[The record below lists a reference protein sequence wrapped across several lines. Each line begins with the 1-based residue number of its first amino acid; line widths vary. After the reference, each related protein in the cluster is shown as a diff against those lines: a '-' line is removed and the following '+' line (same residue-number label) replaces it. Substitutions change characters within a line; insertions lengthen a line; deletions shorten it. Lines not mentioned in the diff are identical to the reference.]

1 MSIQTLIDFD
11 SSLCYNPY
19 KLERLYFL
27 LGHKMAKSLYDTL
40 EVSEGASSDEIKKAY
55 RKLAR
60 KYHPDVNKEP
70 EAEEKFK
77 EINAAYEVL
86 SDPEKKAQY
95 DQFGDSMFGGQNFHD
110 FARGQGQNVNLD
122 EILRQMFGGGGAGG
136 FGGASG
142 FGQGGFGGGFGG
154 FDEPDL
160 DLQAQITIP
169 FDVAILGGKQ
179 NSGSFDVKIPEGI
192 KDGQK
197 IRARGKG
204 KSYHGQV
211 GDLIIKINVA
221 DSPEYER
228 DEFTLTKTFDVP
240 LKTALFGGKVEI
252 KTIHK
257 DITLKVPQ
265 NTKQNQKFRVKELG
279 VLNRKAGTKGDL
291 HLKANIVLP
300 KVEDLDEDLINLLQ
314 EKLPEN

>member
-1 MSIQTLIDFD
+1 
-11 SSLCYNPY
+11 
-19 KLERLYFL
+19 
-27 LGHKMAKSLYDTL
+27 MAKSLYETL
-40 EVSEGASSDEIKKAY
+40 EISENASADEIKKAY

-60 KYHPDVNKEP
+60 KYHPDVNKDKD
-70 EAEEKFK
+70 AEEKFK

-86 SDPEKKAQY
+86 SDPQKKQQY
-95 DQFGDSMFGGQNFHD
+95 DQFGDQMFGGQNFHD
-110 FARGQGQNVNLD
+110 FARGQGQGVDLD
-122 EILRQMFGGGGAGG
+122 DILRQMFGGSGG

-142 FGQGGFGGGFGG
+142 FGGSGFGNAGFGGFGGYQ
-154 FDEPDL
+154 EPDL
-160 DLQAQITIP
+160 DMNAQITIP
-169 FDVAILGGKQ
+169 FDVSILGGKQ
-179 NSGSFDVKIPEGI
+179 HISLNSTSFDIKIPEGI

-204 KSYHGQV
+204 KSHAGQT

-221 DSPEYER
+221 ASPEYER
-228 DEFTLTKTFDVP
+228 DEFTLTKTFDIP

-279 VLNRKAGTKGDL
+279 VLNRKAQAKGDL
-291 HLKANIVLP
+291 YLKANIVLP
-300 KVEDLDEDLINLLQ
+300 KLEDLDEDLINLME
-314 EKLPEN
+314 EKLPQ